1 MVPVEKLVFVEF
13 VATKIPVPGA
23 LHYFVGRNIKE
34 VFAVTNNGKR
44 FSILEFS
51 SHREITAEEARS
63 LGLQPLDEAVTA
75 ICEMGYR
82 SHKLR
87 ASRK

>member
-1 MVPVEKLVFVEF
+1 MVPVEDLVFVEF

-23 LHYFVGRNIKE
+23 LHYFVGRNIDD
-34 VFAVTNNGKR
+34 VLAITNGGKR
-44 FSILEFS
+44 FSIVQFD
-51 SHREITAEEARS
+51 SHRKITVGEARG
-63 LGLQPLDEAVTA
+63 LKLQPLEEAISA
-75 ICEMGYR
+75 ICERGYR